1 MYKILSI
8 IGSALILSAC
18 LSSQNDEPQASM
30 ANPASTY
37 CIEQGGESI
46 LKMSKSGDQYG
57 VCRFSNGREIEEW
70 QYYRNNH
77 S

>member
-1 MYKILSI
+1 MYKALFILSCTVV
-8 IGSALILSAC
+8 LSGC
-18 LSSQNDEPQASM
+18 LSSQNDESQVGM

-57 VCRFSNGREIEEW
+57 VCHFSNGREIEEW
-70 QYYRNNH
+70 KYYRENH
-77 S
+77 Q